1 MKIQFYEYIKSLP
14 NRFETYVG
22 ERGITLS
29 GGQAQRLC
37 IARAFYRESSIL
49 ILDESTSSLD
59 MNTESDITKTLK
71 NISSHITIII
81 IAHRLSTLKICNKII
96 KLDKGKIENIEEVFD

>member
-1 MKIQFYEYIKSLP
+1 
-14 NRFETYVG
+14 
-22 ERGITLS
+22 
-29 GGQAQRLC
+29 
-37 IARAFYRESSIL
+37 
-49 ILDESTSSLD
+49 

-81 IAHRLSTLKICNKII
+81 IAHRPSTLKICNKII